1 MGGAKKEVQ
10 CCKTQIFCDIPKF
23 YGRLPSLPLPGS
35 DYQGNRRVYPPQHRR
50 NRRGLN
56 VPAVCWG
63 KPTTFEQNWLPS
75 PGEEEKCNW
84 SNLSVPAAGGGA
96 GGGCGRLLSPSAP
109 SEQRPRAPGRGG
121 GGRYRVG
128 GVILLGT
135 GIGKSW
141 LGHEAIRR
149 VPSRG
154 RELYFSCCWGHTHTH
169 TTRLQGRRWG
179 GFKA

>member
-1 MGGAKKEVQ
+1 MTQKLFFFFLCLPSMISKSIFRVGFFLGGGAKKEVQ

-50 NRRGLN
+50 NRRSLN

-121 GGRYRVG
+121 V
-128 GVILLGT
+128 GT
-135 GIGKSW
+135 GW
-141 LGHEAIRR
+141 A
-149 VPSRG
+149 
-154 RELYFSCCWGHTHTH
+154 
-169 TTRLQGRRWG
+169 
-179 GFKA
+179 A